1 MGRPRP
7 FAYDFNHM
15 IKTPQGHATLLELL
29 PPELKAGCDWQDY
42 PKGSRLFHAGQRPS
56 HMFWVHEG
64 QVVLE
69 RPATSGSSVVLQ
81 RTLRGFVSEAS
92 LQSARYH
99 CDASVVIDARIT
111 RVPVPLLLQALKTDA
126 DFSLRW
132 IGMLNQE
139 VRRLRLQCE
148 RLSLK
153 GVQARVLH
161 WLETEGTQGCCAV
174 TAGYKSLAAELGV
187 SHEALYR
194 ALADMS
200 EAGLVTRAPDRLCLK
215 PTAAKPPHEE
225 LRK

>member
-1 MGRPRP
+1 MRRGGA
-7 FAYDFNHM
+7 FSYDLNHM
-15 IKTPQGHATLLELL
+15 NTSTPDQRLLDLL
-29 PPELKAGCDWQDY
+29 PPAILAECEVLQLRKDE
-42 PKGSRLFHAGQRPS
+42 RLFAKGQRPRYL
-56 HMFWVHEG
+56 FWVHAG

-69 RPATSGSSVVLQ
+69 RAAVNGASVVLQ
-81 RTLRGFVSEAS
+81 RTHQGFVSEAS
-92 LQSARYH
+92 LQSPRYH
-99 CDASVVIDARIT
+99 CDALVVVDARIT
-111 RVPVPLLLQALKTDA
+111 RVPVPALLQALTDDPA
-126 DFSLRW
+126 FALRW

-148 RLSLK
+148 RLNLK

-174 TAGYKSLAAELGV
+174 SAGYKSLAAELGV

-215 PTAAKPPHEE
+215 PAPV
-225 LRK
+225 R

>member
-1 MGRPRP
+1 MRRIGA
-7 FAYDFNHM
+7 FSYDLNHM
-15 IKTPQGHATLLELL
+15 NTSTPDQRLLDLL
-29 PPELKAGCDWQDY
+29 PPAILAECEVLNVI
-42 PKGSRLFHAGQRPS
+42 KGEQLFAKGQRPR
-56 HMFWVHEG
+56 HLFWVHAG

-69 RPATSGSSVVLQ
+69 RAAANGSSVVLQ

-92 LQSARYH
+92 LQSPRYH
-99 CDASVVIDARIT
+99 CDAKVVVDARIT
-111 RVPVPLLLQALKTDA
+111 RVPVHALLQALTDDPA
-126 DFSLRW
+126 FALRW

-161 WLETEGTQGCCAV
+161 WLETEGTDGCCAV

-215 PTAAKPPHEE
+215 PAPV
-225 LRK
+225 R

>member
-1 MGRPRP
+1 
-7 FAYDFNHM
+7 
-15 IKTPQGHATLLELL
+15 
-29 PPELKAGCDWQDY
+29 
-42 PKGSRLFHAGQRPS
+42 
-56 HMFWVHEG
+56 
-64 QVVLE
+64 
-69 RPATSGSSVVLQ
+69 
-81 RTLRGFVSEAS
+81 
-92 LQSARYH
+92 
-99 CDASVVIDARIT
+99 VVIDARIT
-111 RVPVPLLLQALKTDA
+111 RVPVHALLQALTDDPA
-126 DFSLRW
+126 FALRW

-161 WLETEGTQGCCAV
+161 WLETGGTDGCCAV

-215 PTAAKPPHEE
+215 PTPPANRSPAQRGAKAA
-225 LRK
+225 

>member
-1 MGRPRP
+1 
-7 FAYDFNHM
+7 
-15 IKTPQGHATLLELL
+15 
-29 PPELKAGCDWQDY
+29 
-42 PKGSRLFHAGQRPS
+42 
-56 HMFWVHEG
+56 
-64 QVVLE
+64 LE

-81 RTLRGFVSEAS
+81 RTQRGFVSDAS

-194 ALADMS
+194 ALADMVD
-200 EAGLVTRAPDRLCLK
+200 AGLVFREPERLCLK
-215 PTAAKPPHEE
+215 P
-225 LRK
+225 